1 VILELVRI
9 ILLFGFPGSLLG
21 FLFIFIYDFLG
32 MNVRNNEWMV
42 FIALFIILI
51 VLYRNKLQFHG
62 WYKGK
67 GREKLPK
74 ITQVLITSA
83 TLLLVLAPFV

>member
-1 VILELVRI
+1 M
-9 ILLFGFPGSLLG
+9 FGFPGSLLG
-21 FLFIFIYDFLG
+21 FLFIFIYDFLE

-42 FIALFIILI
+42 FIALFIILFI
-51 VLYRNKLQFHG
+51 LYRNKLQFHG

-74 ITQVLITSA
+74 KITQILITSA